1 MNKEVLVIGGT
12 GDIGK
17 AISDKFSSKITDSI
31 GSKDL
36 DLSNLESIDAFFI
49 KNKNKYKIFVFCSG
63 IMIQTLLSNQTLI
76 NLRVLQ
82 E

>member
-36 DLSNLESIDAFFI
+36 DLSILKVSMPFI
-49 KNKNKYKIFVFCSG
+49 KKKKKYKIFVFCSG
-63 IMIQTLLSNQTLI
+63 DNDPDLLSNQTLI